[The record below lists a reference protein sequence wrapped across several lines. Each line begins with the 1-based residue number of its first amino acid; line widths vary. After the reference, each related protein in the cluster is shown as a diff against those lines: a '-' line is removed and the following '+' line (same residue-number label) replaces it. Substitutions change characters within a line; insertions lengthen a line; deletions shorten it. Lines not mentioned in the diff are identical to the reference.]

1 MSAEESS
8 SALGEVFSAIFELVR
23 FTFSYSF
30 LRALLIMFTGRSI
43 RGSWVDFQG
52 GLGTL
57 FIQAFRFAR
66 AWKDVQKYGRGKEM
80 GEGVVFLLGI

>member
-8 SALGEVFSAIFELVR
+8 STLGEVFSAIFELVR

-30 LRALLIMFTGRSI
+30 LRVLLIMFTGRSI

-66 AWKDVQKYGRGKEM
+66 AWMSRNTVGEKKWGK
-80 GEGVVFLLGI
+80 G